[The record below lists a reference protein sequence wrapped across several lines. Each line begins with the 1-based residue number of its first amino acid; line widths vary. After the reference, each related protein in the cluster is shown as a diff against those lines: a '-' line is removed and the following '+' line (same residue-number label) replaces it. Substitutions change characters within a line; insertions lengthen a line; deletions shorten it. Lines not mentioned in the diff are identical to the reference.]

1 MFDQSAIQPVKIEP
15 HDLFWRIKN
24 FFRLIVESGLI
35 QPDIQDEVLVKA
47 SPTEVDHGWTE
58 PEECV

>member
-24 FFRLIVESGLI
+24 FFRLIVESGLN
-35 QPDIQDEVLVKA
+35 
-47 SPTEVDHGWTE
+47 TT
-58 PEECV
+58 